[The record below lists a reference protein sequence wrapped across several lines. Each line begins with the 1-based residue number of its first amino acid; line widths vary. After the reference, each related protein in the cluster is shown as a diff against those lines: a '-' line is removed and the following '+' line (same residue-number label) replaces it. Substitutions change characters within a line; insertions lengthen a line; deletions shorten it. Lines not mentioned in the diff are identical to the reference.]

1 MVTTKKH
8 EQISPSID
16 PSKVKLPAGFAVCII
31 GGSRGIGASI
41 AHSYAIAGA
50 STIIIASRNISDLN
64 DVAAKCSSL
73 NPDASICCE
82 KCDIASNESVS
93 SLASLI
99 KSREARL
106 DVVVVNSGYYGNL
119 TLRVTDGDPAEF
131 KQCLEVNALGTYHV
145 AHHLVPVL
153 LQTPGA
159 RAFIAVA
166 SAAAWIT
173 DGIIANTQYC
183 VSKMAQ
189 MRIIEM
195 MANQYREEGLLAV
208 GVHPGAV
215 VTDMSLKSAP
225 EAFRMF
231 LVDSVDLCGGFLVWL
246 TKAANEN
253 LWLTGRFVSAKWD
266 VDELVERKREIQD
279 KDLLKASL
287 AS

>member
-1 MVTTKKH
+1 MTTKQH
-8 EQISPSID
+8 QQISPSTD
-16 PSKVKLPAGFAVCII
+16 PSKVKLPAGFTVCII

-41 AHSYAIAGA
+41 AHAYALAGA

-93 SLASLI
+93 DLASLI
-99 KSREARL
+99 KSRETRL

-119 TLRVTDGDPAEF
+119 HLRVTDGDPAEF
-131 KQCLEVNALGTYHV
+131 KQCLEVNTLGTYLV

-159 RAFIAVA
+159 RAFIAIT
-166 SAAAWIT
+166 SAAAWMT

-195 MANQYREEGLLAV
+195 MANQYRDEGLLAV
-208 GVHPGAV
+208 GVHPGSV
-215 VTDMSLKSAP
+215 DTEMSRSAAP

-231 LVDSVDLCGGFLVWL
+231 LVDSIDLCGGFLVWL
-246 TKAANEN
+246 TKATCE
-253 LWLTGRFVSAKWD
+253 LSWLSGRYVSVNWD
-266 VDELVERKREIQD
+266 VDELVGRKQEILS

-287 AS
+287 LSS